1 MKKLIFLAMTLLS
14 AMAVKAA
21 GTPVTIPD
29 GVEAEDYTLDIV
41 HALAQQDG
49 NTTDVAKKR
58 TVKVAFNG
66 ADVYLQGLAY
76 WFPDAYV
83 KGTLADGKV
92 SIVSGQFLGED
103 MAGDEYLT
111 GYVKNAEGGYD
122 VANMLFDY
130 DEATRTL
137 TLNSSVTMAETSAMV
152 DGVANTYCM
161 VRSAVYTPGALP
173 PLVGVEVPADLQ
185 AEPYLL
191 IATQSI
197 NEENEQGDFELVTRR
212 YEIPVNV
219 GFSGD
224 DLYIQGMVEN
234 VKSAWAKATK
244 NASGQYVI
252 PVAQYIGTQVIYS
265 QEYNYFLGATS
276 RYGGLSA
283 ITFNYDAATGTL
295 SSTQTIAPVST
306 DNTDVAEA
314 YYTLKN
320 VSIKKIVER
329 EATPSAPELTLRKQ
343 KSPYGGTMWYYA
355 DMFIALTDVDQ
366 QPMLAD
372 KVSFVFYKDKG
383 GEVST
388 VTFPKAKFYMLDA
401 DVTEMAYDF
410 QAMPDFSN
418 HLVYFEKLGE
428 SELLSWTRL
437 GLQTIYRGN
446 GVEHRSE
453 ITWVDLAGTWTAGIQ
468 DVQAAGSV
476 VKAEYDLQGRRTDGN
491 ARGLV
496 IRRVQQA
503 DGTMKAIKVMK
514 R

>member
-1 MKKLIFLAMTLLS
+1 MKKLIFLAMTLLLTMT
-14 AMAVKAA
+14 AQAA
-21 GTPVTIPD
+21 DELVTLPQ
-29 GVEAEDYTLDIV
+29 GVEPEEYTLAITYRLYISETETQETDKKMT
-41 HALAQQDG
+41 AL
-49 NTTDVAKKR
+49 
-58 TVKVAFNG
+58 VAFNG
-66 ADVYLQGLAY
+66 NDVYIQGLPY
-76 WFPDAYV
+76 YFPNSYV

-92 SIVSGQFLGED
+92 TFESGQYVGNDQYGNEYMNSFVVED
-103 MAGDEYLT
+103 EKGIITPFVFIY
-111 GYVKNAEGGYD
+111 NAETRALSFDTSINLSEMNGQNSGGFYAD
-122 VANMLFDY
+122 V
-130 DEATRTL
+130 
-137 TLNSSVTMAETSAMV
+137 VKAE
-152 DGVANTYCM
+152 
-161 VRSAVYTPGALP
+161 YTPGALP

-388 VTFPKAKFYMLDA
+388 VTFPAAKFYMLDA

-468 DVQAAGSV
+468 DVQTAGSV